1 MDAKNTPQGV
11 IIASE
16 FTGPTGGAALLPGL
30 NSGSLLI
37 SAAVSHAGIASTGRD
52 R

>member
-1 MDAKNTPQGV
+1 MVSATAALNADNQA
-11 IIASE
+11 
-16 FTGPTGGAALLPGL
+16 PTGGAALLPGL

-37 SAAVSHAGIASTGRD
+37 SAAVSHCGIALTGRD

>member
-1 MDAKNTPQGV
+1 MVSAT
-11 IIASE
+11 
-16 FTGPTGGAALLPGL
+16 AALNADSQARLEGRLLPGL

-37 SAAVSHAGIASTGRD
+37 SAAVSHSGTASTGRD